1 MTPSKACEALIKSFE
16 QCRLSA
22 YMPTPKDRPTIG
34 WGTTG
39 PDIHMGLT
47 WTQQQADTRFQ
58 TDLNR
63 FANSV
68 EAMLAGATTTQGQFD
83 ACVSLAYNIG
93 AENFRSSTLRRL
105 HLAGKNAEA
114 AAQFD
119 RWNKQAGVVLRGLT
133 RRRAAERAMY
143 EGKA

>member
-1 MTPSKACEALIKSFE
+1 MTPSKACEALIKGFE

-39 PDIHMGLT
+39 PDIHLGMT
-47 WTQQQADTRFQ
+47 WTQEQADARFA

-68 EAMLAGATTTQGQFD
+68 EAMLSGSKTTQGQFD

-93 AENFRSSTLRRL
+93 AEAFRKSTLLRL
-105 HLAGKNAEA
+105 HLAGESDQA

-119 RWNKQAGVVLRGLT
+119 RWTRQAGIVLKGLV
-133 RRRAAERAMY
+133 RRRAAEKAMY
-143 EGKA
+143 LS